1 MRWISRL
8 AAGVLAFLLMVVP
21 ADALI
26 TGGEGNQP
34 MQNRDGWPAGAV
46 DVVNQQSRIAW
57 WEGPPFGGG
66 EWHFEYH
73 GDEAALNAA
82 LERLAAIKG
91 QRPRL
96 VIYDGKA
103 ESFWLGIGDKKSKPP
118 MDWMFVVWEKEN
130 YERLFGQGA
139 SRFMA
144 RSPQYGQ
151 PLPPPELT
159 VFMGN
164 GLDWKKVKV
173 PEGIDVVD
181 DRLATHGY
189 RPEDGAVFEVSVK
202 DLASGKPLSA
212 AELVIERHPSA
223 DATNPGEKEVTRAE
237 ANAEGKITLKGLPRE
252 QLTLTIRKPGYVAR
266 TLDYVNA
273 DQILWKRYD
282 VSLSEAHRVSGVVT
296 DDSGKPVKNVTVR
309 LTEFLTPDG
318 APYAWL
324 ESLSAPTTD
333 DHGRFVVDDVPA
345 GTARYYASSD
355 NYVTVGLGQI
365 IATSDKPITLKVTGA
380 GKMKV
385 TVNPVPQGGY
395 IVNVA
400 PEGGETIGSWGGGSN
415 LGPDGTCEFSHIP
428 PGRYVVHG
436 RPNPGNDKEQTD
448 PVTVDIKPHETAQ
461 VKLTAKGSK

>member
-1 MRWISRL
+1 MHSRHIVC
-8 AAGVLAFLLMVVP
+8 GLAFVICLISH
-21 ADALI
+21 ASALI
-26 TGGEGNQP
+26 IGGEGNDP
-34 MQNRDGWPAGAV
+34 MQNREGWPAGAV

-91 QRPRL
+91 QRSRL

-103 ESFWLGIGDKKSKPP
+103 ESMWLRDKKPKLS
-118 MDWMFVVWEKEN
+118 MEWTFVVWEKEN
-130 YERLFGQGA
+130 YERLFGTNAG
-139 SRFMA
+139 RFMS

-164 GLDWKKVKV
+164 GLDWKKIKV

-181 DRLATHGY
+181 DRLAAHGY
-189 RPEDGAVFEVSVK
+189 TPEDGAVFEVSVK
-202 DLASGKPLSA
+202 DLATGKPLPA
-212 AELVIERHPSA
+212 AELVIERHLSA

-252 QLTLTIRKPGYVAR
+252 QLTLTVRKPGYVAR

-273 DQILWKRYD
+273 NQILWKRYD
-282 VSLSEAHRVSGVVT
+282 VSLSVEHRVTGVVQ
-296 DDSGKPVKNVTVR
+296 DEKGKPVPNATVR
-309 LTEFLTPDG
+309 ATEFLTPDDK
-318 APYAWL
+318 PYAWL
-324 ESLSAPTTD
+324 ESLSATTD
-333 DHGRFVVDDVPA
+333 AEGRFTIEGVPA
-345 GTARYYASSD
+345 GSARYYA
-355 NYVTVGLGQI
+355 NAETFVTVGLGQI
-365 IATSDKPITLKVTGA
+365 IPTSDKPITLKVSGA

-385 TVNPVPQGGY
+385 AVTPPPQGGY

-400 PEGGETIGSWGGGSN
+400 PEGGEKIGSWGGGSN

-428 PGRYVVHG
+428 PGRYVVYG
-436 RPNPGNDKEQTD
+436 RPNPGREADKTES
-448 PVTVDIKPHETAQ
+448 VTVDIRPHETAQ
-461 VKLTAKGSK
+461 VMLTAKGSQ